1 MLLHLEVQ
9 GKNGKDFPRRMFD
22 YYARLFIKHH
32 QPIAA
37 IAVLTGED
45 GNKRSGLFETSCL
58 WTRASY
64 EYKTISIVDYSEEE
78 LLASTNPFAAVMM
91 VARQVFLTAG
101 TLEERDELLFEQK
114 ILIAKMLKERMS
126 IFGKKKTGVILS
138 FLNNYVVFNS
148 PEINRKF
155 MARTE
160 EIFEKRNP
168 MGYIEQLAEFK
179 SEGYIQEAKREGAK
193 EQQEK
198 AVRSLLANTEF
209 SAKKIA
215 ELIDVP
221 VSFVRK
227 LKADL
232 NTK

>member
-45 GNKRSGLFETSCL
+45 GNKRSGVFETSCL

-64 EYKTISIVDYSEEE
+64 EYKTISILDFSEEE

-114 ILIAKMLKERMS
+114 TLIAKMLKERMS
-126 IFGKKKTGVILS
+126 IFGREKTGVILS
-138 FLNNYVVFNS
+138 FLNNYVVFSS

-155 MARTE
+155 MARTD
-160 EIFEKRNP
+160 EIFEKKNP
-168 MGYIEQLAEFK
+168 MGYIDQLAEIK
-179 SEGYIQEAKREGAK
+179 IQEAKSEWTK
-193 EQQEK
+193 EHQEK

-209 SAKKIA
+209 SVKKIA
-215 ELIDVP
+215 ELMDVP
-221 VSFVRK
+221 VSLVNR
-227 LKADL
+227 LKAEL
-232 NTK
+232 AKK